1 LVRLFARTAVAVWRF
16 AGDWRGLR
24 PVLTRSIAHVAIIS
38 VAVAVLLL
46 SSTRWPALAYQS
58 IPSVQEILAQQSTPE
73 STEAAMAEVLAQNGQ
88 PPEPDES
95 GPLSRLAQPHTI
107 IPERPRLGIVTY
119 TVRAGD
125 TVESIAAQFGLDP
138 TTIAWSN
145 PAVEDAPDLLR
156 VGQELTILP
165 VDGVYHEVEEGD
177 TLESI
182 AEDYEAEAA
191 DITACQYNPL
201 EAPLYRIRPGMSLI
215 VPGGEKPYVARTIT
229 SYAGPVPEGA
239 QGSGLFDWP
248 VLGYI
253 SQGYWYAHRAIDVAA
268 PTGTAVRA
276 ADSGY
281 VSFAGWTDI
290 GYGYL
295 IVIDHGNGFSTY
307 YAHLSNFY
315 VAPGQ
320 AVERGQVIA
329 AVGNTGWSTGPHT
342 HFEIRYGGVPQNPR
356 AYLP

>member
-1 LVRLFARTAVAVWRF
+1 
-16 AGDWRGLR
+16 
-24 PVLTRSIAHVAIIS
+24 
-38 VAVAVLLL
+38 
-46 SSTRWPALAYQS
+46 
-58 IPSVQEILAQQSTPE
+58 
-73 STEAAMAEVLAQNGQ
+73 
-88 PPEPDES
+88 
-95 GPLSRLAQPHTI
+95 
-107 IPERPRLGIVTY
+107 
-119 TVRAGD
+119 
-125 TVESIAAQFGLDP
+125 
-138 TTIAWSN
+138 
-145 PAVEDAPDLLR
+145 
-156 VGQELTILP
+156 
-165 VDGVYHEVEEGD
+165 
-177 TLESI
+177 
-182 AEDYEAEAA
+182 
-191 DITACQYNPL
+191 
-201 EAPLYRIRPGMSLI
+201 
-215 VPGGEKPYVARTIT
+215 
-229 SYAGPVPEGA
+229 
-239 QGSGLFDWP
+239 